1 MRTPLQA
8 ELTKRF
14 CENNTCR
21 IAGPDQFC
29 RWQVHGCIARWGVL
43 YPIIGPAYTVCQQST
58 FFSVCSKIG
67 FMRRKYSNAYPLDF
81 GSILVEYRFMRPMLS
96 GIIPPLISPLRAR
109 DELDQKGL
117 ERLIEH
123 VLAGGV
129 HGLFLLGTTGEAPSL
144 SYRLRRELIDR
155 VASLVAGRVPILV
168 GITDTSF
175 VESVRLAEHAA
186 NAGAKALV
194 LSTPYYF
201 PAGQTELTGYVE
213 NLVPELP
220 LPLVLYNMPSLT
232 KVWFEIETLVKL
244 SSIPQIIGLKDSS
257 GDMDYFQNSIGLKK
271 LRPDWSIMIGPEA
284 KLPEAMRLGG
294 DGGVAGGANVFPRLF
309 VNCYEACVAGNQV
322 RIDELQTAINALQQI
337 YEVGKYASKYIKATK
352 CSLSVLGICD
362 DFMAEPFH
370 RFRAPERERV
380 RAILESLS

>member
-1 MRTPLQA
+1 
-8 ELTKRF
+8 
-14 CENNTCR
+14 
-21 IAGPDQFC
+21 
-29 RWQVHGCIARWGVL
+29 
-43 YPIIGPAYTVCQQST
+43 
-58 FFSVCSKIG
+58 
-67 FMRRKYSNAYPLDF
+67 
-81 GSILVEYRFMRPMLS
+81 MRPLLS
-96 GIIPPLISPLRAR
+96 GIIPPLVSPLSSR
-109 DELDQKGL
+109 DEIDQSGL
-117 ERLIEH
+117 ARLIEH

-155 VASLVAGRVPILV
+155 VTTQVAGRVPILV

-186 NAGAKALV
+186 QAGATALV

-232 KVWFEIETLVKL
+232 KVWFEIETLMRL
-244 SSIPQIIGLKDSS
+244 AAIPKIIGLKDSS
-257 GDMDYFQNSIGLKK
+257 GDLAYFQKAIELKK
-271 LRPDWSIMIGPEA
+271 VRPDWSIMIGPEA
-284 KLPEAMRLGG
+284 KLPDAMRLGG
-294 DGGVAGGANVFPRLF
+294 DGGVAGGGNIFPKLF
-309 VNCYEACVAGNQV
+309 VDCYNACVAGDSA
-322 RIDELQTAINALQQI
+322 RIEALQADINALQQI

-352 CSLSVLGICD
+352 CCLSLLGICD

-380 RAILESLS
+380 RAILDSLSFSLSD